1 MQARLMRL
9 PHLLPAL
16 TLGLMLLAV
25 GVPALARAEQSGPFG
40 IGNILSALTTPAAT
54 ADEADPDRAAKK
66 AAQAKLDVAM
76 LDQLTPTDLFMSLEA
91 AQRIQEAIALYQ
103 DIVSAGGWPS
113 VKKGTT
119 LHAGDQDEIVPLL
132 RKRLRISGD
141 YEGKAGNDWGYDE
154 RTQAALMRFQ
164 RRHGMMPTGVLD
176 VRTVNTL
183 NIPAEQRL
191 AQLRANLVRMQDIV
205 TRGLPDRYVMV
216 NAAAMELQAIDEG
229 RIALKSRV
237 IVGRLER
244 PTPFVA
250 AKIQGLNF
258 FPFWNVPESIA
269 AKDLRQHMVKEPNYL
284 YDQHIRALATPGD
297 LEVPLE
303 SIDWNQPILENIRF
317 RQDPGDF
324 NALGLVR
331 IDMPNPDNVYMHDTP
346 MKDLFR
352 RPVRA
357 YSAGC
362 VRVQKIFD
370 LAAWVAGTNGGWDR
384 ARVDSTLQEGFAVD
398 VKLDKP
404 IPVYFIYQTAWV
416 DTEIGISFRN
426 DIYGRDNGELD
437 ANGREPGEAVPV
449 QALAP

>member
-1 MQARLMRL
+1 MQHRLT
-9 PHLLPAL
+9 HLLCSL
-16 TLGLMLLAV
+16 VLLALAF
-25 GVPALARAEQSGPFG
+25 GAPAQAESNGAFG
-40 IGNILSALTTPAAT
+40 LGNLFSALTTPAAT
-54 ADEADPDRAAKK
+54 EDEDPDKAVKK
-66 AAQAKLDVAM
+66 AAQAKIDNAL

-91 AQRIQEAIALYQ
+91 AQRIQEAVGVYQ
-103 DIVSAGGWPS
+103 QIVSAGGWPMI
-113 VKKGTT
+113 KKGTT

-132 RKRLRISGD
+132 RKRLLVGGD
-141 YEGKAGNDWGYDE
+141 WTGKIESDWSFDE
-154 RTQAALMRFQ
+154 KTQAALMRFQ

-183 NIPAEQRL
+183 NVPAEARL
-191 AQLRANLVRMQDIV
+191 AQLRASLVRMQDIV

-216 NAAAMELQAIDEG
+216 NTAAMELQAIDEG

-244 PTPFVA
+244 PTPFVTA
-250 AKIQGLNF
+250 RIHGINF

-269 AKDLRQHMVKEPNYL
+269 AKDLKQHIAKEPNYL
-284 YDQHIRALATPGD
+284 VDQHIRALLTPGD
-297 LEVPLE
+297 AEVPLE
-303 SIDWNQPILENIRF
+303 SIDWNQPLLPNIRF

-352 RPVRA
+352 RPVRNF
-357 YSAGC
+357 SAGC

-370 LAAWVAGTNGGWDR
+370 LAAWVAGTNGDWDR
-384 ARVDSTLQEGFAVD
+384 ARIDSTLQQGFAVD
-398 VKLDKP
+398 VKLVKP
-404 IPVYFIYQTAWV
+404 IPVYFVYQTAWV

-426 DIYGRDNGELD
+426 DIYDRDGAD
-437 ANGREPGEAVPV
+437 PATAAGHEPGEALPA

>member
-1 MQARLMRL
+1 MLALVASLM
-9 PHLLPAL
+9 
-16 TLGLMLLAV
+16 
-25 GVPALARAEQSGPFG
+25 ALAPGAAAPAENNVPFG
-40 IGNILSALTTPAAT
+40 LGPLLNAFTAPAVA
-54 ADEADPDRAAKK
+54 AEDDDPDKAAKK
-66 AAQAKLDVAM
+66 AAQAKVDNAL

-91 AQRIQEAIALYQ
+91 AQRIQEAIGLYQ
-103 DIVSAGGWPS
+103 EIVTAGGWPT

-132 RKRLRISGD
+132 RKRLRVSGD
-141 YEGKAGNDWGYDE
+141 YTGKLDSDWAYDE
-154 RTQAALMRFQ
+154 RTQTALMRFQ

-191 AQLRANLVRMQDIV
+191 AQLRANLVRMQEIV

-237 IVGRLER
+237 IVGRQER
-244 PTPFVA
+244 QTPFVM

-258 FPFWNVPESIA
+258 FPYWNVPESIGFT
-269 AKDLRQHMVKEPNYL
+269 DLLKKMAKEPDYL
-284 YDQHIRALATPGD
+284 KTQRIRVLARPDDQ
-297 LEVPLE
+297 EVDP
-303 SIDWNQPILENIRF
+303 STVDWSQANAQTVRF

-352 RPVRA
+352 RPARSF
-357 YSAGC
+357 SAGC

-370 LAAWVAGTNGGWDR
+370 LVAWIASTNGDWDR
-384 ARVDSTLQEGFAVD
+384 ARVDSTLQAGFALD
-398 VKLDKP
+398 VKIVKP
-404 IPVYFIYQTAWV
+404 VPVYFVYQTAWV
-416 DTEIGISFRN
+416 DTEMGVSFRS
-426 DIYGRDNGELD
+426 DIYDRDGQD
-437 ANGREPGEAVPV
+437 PAQAGGREPGEAIPA

>member
-1 MQARLMRL
+1 
-9 PHLLPAL
+9 
-16 TLGLMLLAV
+16 ML
-25 GVPALARAEQSGPFG
+25 ALAASLVALAPGAAAPAENNVPFG
-40 IGNILSALTTPAAT
+40 LGPLLNAFTAPAA
-54 ADEADPDRAAKK
+54 AAEDDDPDKAAKK
-66 AAQAKLDVAM
+66 AAQAKVDNAL

-91 AQRIQEAIALYQ
+91 AQRVQEAIGLYQ
-103 DIVSAGGWPS
+103 EIVTAGGWPAI
-113 VKKGTT
+113 KKGTT
-119 LHAGDQDEIVPLL
+119 LHAGDQDEIVPVL
-132 RKRLRISGD
+132 RKRLRVSGD
-141 YEGKAGNDWGYDE
+141 YTGKLDSDWGYDE

-191 AQLRANLVRMQDIV
+191 TQLRANLVRMQEIV
-205 TRGLPDRYVMV
+205 NRGLPDRYVMV
-216 NAAAMELQAIDEG
+216 NTAAMELQAIDEG

-244 PTPFVA
+244 PTPFVV

-269 AKDLRQHMVKEPNYL
+269 AKDLRQHMVKEPDYL
-284 YDQHIRALATPGD
+284 VTQHIRALAQPGD

-346 MKDLFR
+346 LKDLFR
-352 RPVRA
+352 RPVRLF
-357 YSAGC
+357 SAGC
-362 VRVQKIFD
+362 VRVQRIFD
-370 LAAWVAGTNGGWDR
+370 LAAWVAGTNGDWDR
-384 ARVDSTLQEGFAVD
+384 ARVDSTLQAGFALD
-398 VKLDKP
+398 VKLIKP
-404 IPVYFIYQTAWV
+404 IPVYFVYQTAWV
-416 DTEIGISFRN
+416 DTEFGVSFRN
-426 DIYGRDNGELD
+426 DVYGRDGED
-437 ANGREPGEAVPV
+437 PAQGGAREPGEAIPA
-449 QALAP
+449 QGLAP

>member
-1 MQARLMRL
+1 MTRLSHF
-9 PHLLPAL
+9 PLLLVLAA
-16 TLGLMLLAV
+16 GFGCLAV
-25 GVPALARAEQSGPFG
+25 GPVRAESNGPFG
-40 IGNILSALTTPAAT
+40 LGTLLKAFAAPAA
-54 ADEADPDRAAKK
+54 AAEDEDPDKAAKK
-66 AAQAKLDVAM
+66 AAQAKVDNGL

-91 AQRIQEAIALYQ
+91 AQRLQEAVALYQ
-103 DIVSAGGWPS
+103 EIVSAGGWPS
-113 VKKGTT
+113 IRKGTT

-132 RKRLRISGD
+132 RKRLRVSGD
-141 YEGKAGNDWGYDE
+141 YTGRIDSDWGYDE

-183 NIPAEQRL
+183 NISAEQRL
-191 AQLRANLVRMQDIV
+191 TQLRVNLVRMQEIV
-205 TRGLPDRYVMV
+205 NRGLPDRYIMV
-216 NAAAMELQAIDEG
+216 NTGAMELQAIDEG

-284 YDQHIRALATPGD
+284 VDQHIRALATPGD
-297 LEVPLE
+297 AEVPLE
-303 SIDWNQPILENIRF
+303 SIDWNQPLLQNIRF

-346 MKDLFR
+346 LKDLFR

-357 YSAGC
+357 FSAGC
-362 VRVQKIFD
+362 VRVQRIFD
-370 LAAWVAGTNGGWDR
+370 LAAWVAGTNGDWDR
-384 ARVDSTLQEGFAVD
+384 ARVDSTLQQGLALD
-398 VKLDKP
+398 VKLVKP
-404 IPVYFIYQTAWV
+404 IPVYFVYQTAWV
-416 DTEIGISFRN
+416 DTEFGVSFRN
-426 DIYGRDNGELD
+426 DIYGRDSEDPAQGG
-437 ANGREPGEAVPV
+437 GREPAEAIPA
-449 QALAP
+449 QGLAP